1 MSHRGD
7 VTGGGGLVK
16 KVQKSITF
24 YSDGP
29 LFSQNEFF
37 HKIFKI
43 SKPREL
49 DKKHVLNKF
58 CVRHPLEKNIQPK
71 FRKMK
76 SSKMGYITLDFVE
89 WNHKL
94 ATIYIIT
101 IINILQRELPDSFID
116 R

>member
-1 MSHRGD
+1 MSH
-7 VTGGGGLVK
+7 GGGGLVK
-16 KVQKSITF
+16 KVPKSVTF
-24 YSDGP
+24 YLDGP

-76 SSKMGYITLDFVE
+76 SSKTLDFVE
-89 WNHKL
+89 
-94 ATIYIIT
+94 
-101 IINILQRELPDSFID
+101 
-116 R
+116 